1 MVKQFETL
9 DEVEIVQ
16 LAKDGDEKAFE
27 FIVKKYQNKVAN
39 LIFKIIDGDSLKM
52 ASSILT
58 EDRLEINSMP
68 NKSIK
73 IKIKTTA
80 SSFEKPII

>member
-1 MVKQFETL
+1 MNKQFETL

-39 LIFKIIDGDSLKM
+39 LIFKIIGDASIVEFDS
-52 ASSILT
+52 SSIFL
-58 EDRLEINSMP
+58 M
-68 NKSIK
+68 
-73 IKIKTTA
+73 
-80 SSFEKPII
+80 SSFRYSFNPGFLG